1 MLIMSEP
8 WAEPSDPPLPPDQS
22 IPFDWSARP
31 SIDRIRDGIVLNTNT
46 TTQKMPS

>member
-22 IPFDWSARP
+22 IPFDWSRGCRLIA
-31 SIDRIRDGIVLNTNT
+31 SATKLF
-46 TTQKMPS
+46 